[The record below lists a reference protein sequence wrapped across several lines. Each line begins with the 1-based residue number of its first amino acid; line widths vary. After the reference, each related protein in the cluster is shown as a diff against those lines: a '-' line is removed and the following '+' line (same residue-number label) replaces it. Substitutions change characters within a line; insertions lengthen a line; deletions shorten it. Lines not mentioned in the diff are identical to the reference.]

1 MSMDG
6 YRYWVE
12 RHRLLVE
19 LGNAKEELAGRSDAE
34 RSAAE
39 VELDRAFRE
48 KLDALYGEARG
59 EFEASGPR
67 N

>member
-1 MSMDG
+1 MAMDG

-19 LGNAKEELAGRSDAE
+19 LGEAKEQLAGRSDAE
-34 RSAAE
+34 REGAE
-39 VELDRAFRE
+39 VELDRAFRD

-59 EFEASGPR
+59 EFEAARPR